1 VKKEEYKT
9 MLSVIIPAYNEG
21 ENINI
26 AADTISAILQSKK
39 IEHEIIFS
47 DDGSADNTWELICA
61 RAAADSRV
69 RGVRFSRNFGKEAAI
84 FAGLEKA
91 SALNRRVATPSSCS
105 EDEQAM
111 SGKTGCACAVV
122 IDCDLQ
128 HPPELILKM
137 YELWEQGYEVVEAR
151 KSNRGKESLIYKMF
165 AKSFYRLMKS
175 SSGLNLD
182 GASDYKLLDRRVI
195 DALNS
200 MQERLTFFRALSAWV
215 GFKTTQVPFEVQP
228 RKHGKTK
235 WSFSKLFRFALS
247 SVTGFTN
254 FPMHLMTAFGVVFLI
269 LAVGIGVNTLVQ
281 FFTGTAAEGFSTV
294 ILLLLIIG
302 SLLMFGLGIIG
313 YYLSKIYEEI
323 KFRPRY
329 IINESVGDTENNNG
343 NN

>member
-1 VKKEEYKT
+1 
-9 MLSVIIPAYNEG
+9 MLSIIIPAYNEG

-26 AADTISAILQSKK
+26 AADTISGILSD

-47 DDGSADNTWELICA
+47 DDGSRDNTWELISA
-61 RAAADSRV
+61 RAAVDSRV
-69 RGVRFSRNFGKEAAI
+69 RGIRFSRNFGKEAAI

-91 SALNRRVATPSSCS
+91 KGDCS
-105 EDEQAM
+105 
-111 SGKTGCACAVV
+111 VV

-151 KSNRGKESLIYKMF
+151 KSSRGRESLIYKMF
-165 AKSFYRLMKS
+165 AKTFYRIMKS

-182 GASDYKLLDRRVI
+182 GASDYKLLDRAVV
-195 DALNS
+195 DALNG
-200 MQERLTFFRALSAWV
+200 MKERLTFFRALSAWV

-235 WSFSKLFRFALS
+235 WSFSKLFKFALS

-269 LAVGIGVNTLVQ
+269 LAIGIGVITLVQ
-281 FFTGTAAEGFSTV
+281 FFTGTAAEGFPTV

-329 IINESVGDTENNNG
+329 IINEETKNG